1 MAQTINS
8 FIDNI
13 NLTSQNLL
21 THLLDFDEEHYEW
34 IHAMKPSL
42 YYSDINF
49 IENINT
55 DSCTL
60 VSLNC
65 QSLSAKF
72 PEIKLLLDTFGELN
86 KPIHVLCLQETW
98 IENSD
103 LIDMAQFHIDNYQ
116 LVTKNRYASA
126 HGGLAFYIHKSWNF
140 KIRQDTTDSP
150 LWEEMFVDIIDPSS
164 PSNVKFSMGNFYRP
178 PHTTVAQLKLFIQ
191 YFSHKLTELNSNNI
205 AFVCGDYN
213 INLLLVDSDEHSGS
227 YFDGVLSSGF
237 LPSITLPTRLSDNST
252 LIDNIFVNKQDIIN
266 IAGILSN
273 EISDHQAV
281 VVNINLTMPRSK
293 TKFITIYSNSAESKI
308 NFKNDISSKGIY
320 DKLDK
325 NLHADPNIN
334 YNILE
339 KEIINSMETHM
350 QKKTVKFNRRK
361 HKRDPWITFGILRSV
376 NKKNQ
381 LYRTLKQT
389 KMNLE
394 IYETRK
400 QRFNQYKNTLRKTIK
415 EAKKKYFSN
424 QFGRY
429 EGNGKKTWQTIDNA
443 LHRKSRKTIPD
454 AISINAKL
462 STNKQEIA
470 NEFNKYFATICANNQ
485 IPTTNTSYKSY
496 LSTQTESTFNFKLI
510 DNTTTMRYLSNLNLS
525 HSCGHDNLSTV
536 TLKYIANEISECLT
550 LIINQSITTG
560 IFPDQLKIAKSCSHI

>member
-13 NLTSQNLL
+13 NLTSQNSL

-34 IHAMKPSL
+34 IHAIKPSL

-525 HSCGHDNLSTV
+525 HSCS
-536 TLKYIANEISECLT
+536 S
-550 LIINQSITTG
+550 
-560 IFPDQLKIAKSCSHI
+560 